1 MFTIISIIMIL
12 FFIAAFAG
20 FVTGLN
26 VLEEFLPLIAIAFG
40 AGAISYMVFKPKN
53 KQLKLDLED
62 NDNNKMLEESFQN
75 ALEDYNY
82 IKNSVKY
89 IKDPQLKRLVQ
100 SMQKTAWNILT
111 YLQKHPEKIPTA
123 RRFIDY
129 YQDSAAGLLEKY
141 IEIDNT
147 QLTTENVQEIKE
159 RTKETLYGLNNA
171 YTEQFE
177 KIINEQLLN
186 MDAELK
192 VMEQSIKADG
202 YSTEKQE
209 KTTSVKT
216 KQSANRS
223 NMENLNLYCGGRKGR
238 HNFNFHQLKQRMANV
253 PQNLYDNDSSYVL
266 KRKLTAGALGI
277 FFGSFGAHKFYL
289 GKTFWGVL
297 YLLFCWTGVPFI
309 VGLVEGVRYIFMSQ
323 DDFFDKYITK

>member
-1 MFTIISIIMIL
+1 MFTIITIIVML
-12 FFIAAFAG
+12 FFVAAFAG

-26 VLEEFLPLIAIAFG
+26 VLEEFLPLIAIAVG
-40 AGAISYMVFKPKN
+40 AGAVSYMVFKPKN
-53 KQLKLDLED
+53 KQLKLDLD
-62 NDNNKMLEESFQN
+62 DSDNNKMLEESFQN

-82 IKNSVKY
+82 IKGSLKY

-129 YQDSAAGLLEKY
+129 YQDSAEGLLEKY

-147 QLTTENVQEIKE
+147 QLATENVQDIKE

-186 MDAELK
+186 MDAEMK
-192 VMEQSIKADG
+192 VMKQSLKADG
-202 YSTEKQE
+202 YSTEKPAEQDA
-209 KTTSVKT
+209 VKQGV
-216 KQSANRS
+216 KPS
-223 NMENLNLYCGGRKGR
+223 MENLNSYCGRRKGR
-238 HNFNFHQLKQRMANV
+238 HNFNFQQLKQRMANV
-253 PQNLYDNDSSYVL
+253 PQHLYDNDSNYVL

-289 GKTFWGVL
+289 GKTFWGAL

-323 DDFFDKYITK
+323 DDFFDKYIEK

>member
-1 MFTIISIIMIL
+1 MFTFISIIIVL
-12 FFIAAFAG
+12 FFVAAFAG
-20 FVTGLN
+20 FLTGLN
-26 VLEEFLPLIAIAFG
+26 ILNDFLPLIAIAFG
-40 AGAISYMVFKPKN
+40 AGVVSYAIFKPKD
-53 KQLKLDLED
+53 KKLKLDLDD
-62 NDNNKMLEESFQN
+62 NDNNKMLEESFEN

-82 IKNSVKY
+82 IKSSNKY
-89 IKDPQLKRLVQ
+89 IKDTELKRLIQ
-100 SMQKTAWNILT
+100 TMQKTAWNILT

-141 IEIDNT
+141 IEIENT
-147 QLTTENVQEIKE
+147 QLTTDNVREIKE

-202 YSTEKQE
+202 YTTE
-209 KTTSVKT
+209 KTTAQKPQDIPSID
-216 KQSANRS
+216 
-223 NMENLNLYCGGRKGR
+223 NLDSFCGKRKGR
-238 HNFNFHQLKQRMANV
+238 HNMGFNQMKKHMSNV
-253 PQNLYDNDSSYVL
+253 PQALFESSNTSIL

-297 YLLFCWTGVPFI
+297 YLLFCWTGIPFI

-323 DDFFDKYITK
+323 DEFFDKYISK

>member
-1 MFTIISIIMIL
+1 MFTIIFIIIML
-12 FFIAAFAG
+12 FFVATFAG

-26 VLEEFLPLIAIAFG
+26 VLDEFLPLIAIAFG
-40 AGAISYMVFKPKN
+40 AGVISYMVFKPKN
-53 KQLKLDLED
+53 KQLKLDLDD
-62 NDNNKMLEESFQN
+62 NDNNKMLQESFQN

-82 IKNSVKY
+82 IKGSIKY
-89 IKDPQLKRLVQ
+89 IKDQQLKRQVQ
-100 SMQKTAWNILT
+100 LMQKTAWNILT

-141 IEIDNT
+141 IEIENT
-147 QLTTENVQEIKE
+147 QLSTENVQEIKQ

-171 YTEQFE
+171 YTKQFE

-202 YSTEKQE
+202 YNTEKPEQVDYE
-209 KTTSVKT
+209 T
-216 KQSANRS
+216 KQTTFKPS
-223 NMENLNLYCGGRKGR
+223 MENLNSYCGKRKGR
-238 HNFNFHQLKQRMANV
+238 NNFNFHHLKQQMANV
-253 PQNLYDNDSSYVL
+253 PQNLYDNDSRYVL
-266 KRKLTAGALGI
+266 KRKLIAGALGI

-297 YLLFCWTGVPFI
+297 YLLFCWTGIPFI

-323 DDFFDKYITK
+323 DDFYDKYITK

>member
-1 MFTIISIIMIL
+1 MFTFISIIIVL
-12 FFIAAFAG
+12 FFVAAFAG
-20 FVTGLN
+20 FLTGLN
-26 VLEEFLPLIAIAFG
+26 ILNDFLPLIAIAFG
-40 AGAISYMVFKPKN
+40 AGVVSYAIFKPKD
-53 KQLKLDLED
+53 KKLKLDLDD
-62 NDNNKMLEESFQN
+62 NDNNKMLEESFEN

-82 IKNSVKY
+82 IKSSTKY
-89 IKDPQLKRLVQ
+89 IKDTELKRLIQ
-100 SMQKTAWNILT
+100 NMQKTAWNILT

-141 IEIDNT
+141 IEIENT
-147 QLTTENVQEIKE
+147 QLTTDNVREIKE

-202 YSTEKQE
+202 YTTE
-209 KTTSVKT
+209 KTTPKNS
-216 KQSANRS
+216 QDIPSID
-223 NMENLNLYCGGRKGR
+223 NLDSFCGKRKGR
-238 HNFNFHQLKQRMANV
+238 HNMGFNQMKKHMSNV
-253 PQNLYDNDSSYVL
+253 PQALFENNNTSIL

-297 YLLFCWTGVPFI
+297 YLLFCWTGIPFI

-323 DDFFDKYITK
+323 DEFFDKYISK

>member
-1 MFTIISIIMIL
+1 MFTFISIIIVL
-12 FFIAAFAG
+12 FFVAAFAG
-20 FVTGLN
+20 FLTGLN
-26 VLEEFLPLIAIAFG
+26 ILNDFLPLIAIAFG
-40 AGAISYMVFKPKN
+40 AGVVSYAIFKPKD
-53 KQLKLDLED
+53 KKLKLDLDD
-62 NDNNKMLEESFQN
+62 NDNNKMLEESFEN

-82 IKNSVKY
+82 IKSSTKY
-89 IKDPQLKRLVQ
+89 IKDTELKRLIQ
-100 SMQKTAWNILT
+100 NMQKTAWNILT

-123 RRFIDY
+123 RRFINY

-141 IEIDNT
+141 IEIENT
-147 QLTTENVQEIKE
+147 QLTTDNVREIKE

-202 YSTEKQE
+202 YTTEKPESKKSQDIP
-209 KTTSVKT
+209 S
-216 KQSANRS
+216 
-223 NMENLNLYCGGRKGR
+223 MDNLDSFCGKRKGR
-238 HNFNFHQLKQRMANV
+238 HNVDFKQMKKHMSNI
-253 PQNLYDNDSSYVL
+253 PQTLLENNSTFIL
-266 KRKLTAGALGI
+266 KRKLTAGVLGI
-277 FFGSFGAHKFYL
+277 LFGSFGAHKFYL

-297 YLLFCWTGVPFI
+297 YLLFCWTGIPFI

-323 DDFFDKYITK
+323 DEFFDKYISK

>member
-1 MFTIISIIMIL
+1 MFTFISIIIVL
-12 FFIAAFAG
+12 FFVAAFAG
-20 FVTGLN
+20 FLTGLN
-26 VLEEFLPLIAIAFG
+26 ILNDFLPLIAIAFG
-40 AGAISYMVFKPKN
+40 AGVVSYAIFKPKN
-53 KQLKLDLED
+53 KKLKLDLDD
-62 NDNNKMLEESFQN
+62 NDNNKMLEESFEN

-82 IKNSVKY
+82 IKSSTKY
-89 IKDPQLKRLVQ
+89 IKDTELKRLIQ
-100 SMQKTAWNILT
+100 NMQKTAWNILT

-141 IEIDNT
+141 IEIENT
-147 QLTTENVQEIKE
+147 QLTTDNVREIKE

-202 YSTEKQE
+202 YTTE
-209 KTTSVKT
+209 KTTPKNS
-216 KQSANRS
+216 QDIPSID
-223 NMENLNLYCGGRKGR
+223 NLDSFCGKRKGR
-238 HNFNFHQLKQRMANV
+238 HNMGFNQMKKHMSNI
-253 PQNLYDNDSSYVL
+253 PQALFESSNTSIL

-297 YLLFCWTGVPFI
+297 YLLFCWTGIPFI

-323 DDFFDKYITK
+323 DEFFDKYISK

>member
-1 MFTIISIIMIL
+1 MFTIISLMMVL
-12 FFIAAFAG
+12 FFVAAFAG
-20 FVTGLN
+20 FLTGLDI
-26 VLEEFLPLIAIAFG
+26 LDDFLPLIAVAVG
-40 AGAISYMVFKPKN
+40 AGAVSYMVFKPKN
-53 KQLKLDLED
+53 KQLKLDLDD
-62 NDNNKMLEESFQN
+62 NDNNKILEESFAN

-82 IKNSVKY
+82 IKGSIKY
-89 IKDPQLKRLVQ
+89 IKDSELKRLVQ
-100 SMQKTAWNILT
+100 NMQKTAWNILT
-111 YLQKHPEKIPTA
+111 YLQKHPEKIPAA

-141 IEIDNT
+141 IEIENT
-147 QLTTENVQEIKE
+147 QLGTDNVREIKQ

-202 YSTEKQE
+202 YTTKKTEIKNPQE
-209 KTTSVKT
+209 MPS
-216 KQSANRS
+216 
-223 NMENLNLYCGGRKGR
+223 MDNLGTFCGKRKGR
-238 HNFNFHQLKQRMANV
+238 HNFDFQQIKRRMADV
-253 PQNLYDNDSSYVL
+253 PQNLFEHDSSFII

-289 GKTFWGVL
+289 GKTLWGVL
-297 YLLFCWTGVPFI
+297 YLLFCWTGIPFI
-309 VGLVEGVRYIFMSQ
+309 VGFVEGVRYIFMSQ
-323 DDFFDKYITK
+323 DEFFDKYITK